1 MSLELKSGDV
11 HGQNLKT
18 RRKNTTKACDECR
31 RRRAKVRF
39 SQSLPSPAHETF
51 WAPITDRDLQC
62 DGRQPTCT
70 RCGDRGLLC
79 HFSAHEDGRRPAPKS
94 YVDMLRKRV
103 SVLEKVLEAHSIDV
117 ESSVAQILAQERAK
131 NGQGDGSGSA
141 AVEESLAGFDGL
153 LSLDENAPLDR
164 DDNGYFGSSN
174 AHLGSQILSKYGPF
188 IR

>member
-1 MSLELKSGDV
+1 M
-11 HGQNLKT
+11 
-18 RRKNTTKACDECR
+18 
-31 RRRAKVRF
+31 RF
-39 SQSLPSPAHETF
+39 CQSLPSPAHETF